1 MFANPMNINEGIFR
15 EPNSSRW
22 VNYPRKWE
30 LSPETEKL
38 YVFVNQGA
46 AAFPPPGI
54 YFLLDTRFEICRGEW
69 TYGCDPVYLSQE
81 DKNMNSQNL
90 GISIRL
96 KINFDEAILRIKS
109 ALASEGFG
117 ILTEI
122 DVKETMKKKLNIDY
136 LPYRILGACNPGLA
150 NRAFTAAPEVGLLLP
165 CNVTVRELED
175 SQIEISMIDPLVMMS
190 VIKHP
195 ELTAVA
201 EEVRNKFEN
210 IAARLES
217 NKDA

>member
-1 MFANPMNINEGIFR
+1 
-15 EPNSSRW
+15 
-22 VNYPRKWE
+22 
-30 LSPETEKL
+30 
-38 YVFVNQGA
+38 
-46 AAFPPPGI
+46 
-54 YFLLDTRFEICRGEW
+54 
-69 TYGCDPVYLSQE
+69 
-81 DKNMNSQNL
+81 MNSQNL
-90 GISIRL
+90 GISVRL
-96 KINFDEAILRIKS
+96 KINFDEALLRIKS

-150 NRAFTAAPEVGLLLP
+150 NKAFTATPEVGLLLP

-175 SQIEISMIDPLVMMS
+175 SQIEISMIDPLVMMN
-190 VIKHP
+190 VIDHP

-201 EEVRNKFEN
+201 TEVRKKFEN